1 MSVSISE
8 DALYSHHNITT
19 SDDQHNNQHHN
30 HNHHL
35 HQQHKK
41 QQSHPTALFK
51 LPRVI
56 ICVMMLGEHL
66 YTDEWIQYNI
76 FLGFDLI
83 HIYDNTLNGSDYLRS
98 LPKRYG
104 HYVRVDHHPGGGAQL
119 ETYKRCLLRYR
130 SKPIWAAFIDNDEF
144 IILRNH
150 TSIKHLIRDVKPNGG
165 ALYLN
170 WIIFGTNGHQYYTNE
185 LVLKRFTERSPIVSE
200 WGKSISFLPD
210 VDEIRPHW
218 PLQINGILSLLTYL
232 LTYLL
237 TCGSNL
243 LVNIYSSSK
252 YLIF

>member
-1 MSVSISE
+1 MISFGSQFIYRVYLYYVCIQLILIIYPNVISTHPVTFHNYHNSTSVN
-8 DALYSHHNITT
+8 DTHNL
-19 SDDQHNNQHHN
+19 HPH
-30 HNHHL
+30 HHL
-35 HQQHKK
+35 HQHNHSQPHH
-41 QQSHPTALFK
+41 STTK

-56 ICVMMLGEHL
+56 ICVMMLSEHL

-83 HIYDNTLNGSDYLRS
+83 HIYDNTWNGSDYLRS

-119 ETYKRCLLRYR
+119 DTYRRCLLRYR

-144 IILRNH
+144 IVLRNH

-170 WIIFGTNGHQYYTNE
+170 WIIFGTNGHQHYSHE

-218 PLQINGILSLLTYL
+218 PLQISGKKLQ
-232 LTYLL
+232 
-237 TCGSNL
+237 
-243 LVNIYSSSK
+243 
-252 YLIF
+252 

>member
-1 MSVSISE
+1 LISVNENTI
-8 DALYSHHNITT
+8 LNQYHNNNITVI
-19 SDDQHNNQHHN
+19 DEYHNQYHNNQHHN
-30 HNHHL
+30 QHHSQHHNHNQDHL
-35 HQQHKK
+35 LTHQQHNK
-41 QQSHPTALFK
+41 QQSQQSIVK

-83 HIYDNTLNGSDYLRS
+83 HIYDNTMNGSDYLRS

-150 TSIKHLIRDVKPNGG
+150 TSIKHLLQDVKPNGG
-165 ALYLN
+165 SLYLN

-185 LVLKRFTERSPIVSE
+185 LVLKRFIERTPIVSE

-218 PLQINGILSLLTYL
+218 PLQINGT
-232 LTYLL
+232 
-237 TCGSNL
+237 
-243 LVNIYSSSK
+243 
-252 YLIF
+252 F